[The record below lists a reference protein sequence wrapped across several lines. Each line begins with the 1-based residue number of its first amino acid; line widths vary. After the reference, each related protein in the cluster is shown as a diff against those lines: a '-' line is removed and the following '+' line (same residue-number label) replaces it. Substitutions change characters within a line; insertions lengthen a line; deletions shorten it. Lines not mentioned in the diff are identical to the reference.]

1 MDFTIFFQHPGT
13 GNNVTR
19 VSLGENGLAT
29 TTESNGSSATVES
42 GNPNY

>member
-1 MDFTIFFQHPGT
+1 MILFQHPGT

-29 TTESNGSSATVES
+29 ESNGSSATVES